1 MLKRMMLGIGLTL
14 VLIGTLT
21 LAFETLQTKPVMG
34 NTWYVPTDFATIQ
47 EAIYN
52 ETVVDGDIIEVHPR
66 ATPYNETV
74 VVNKTLTIRR
84 WSEATLGD
92 YPIIEAP
99 IHGHGTV
106 FNVTSPNVN
115 INGFIIRNG
124 KHGIYLSNQSAT
136 ILNNTITS
144 NDYGVCLSQSYNNT
158 LKENRMTENFWNFGV
173 EGNEISDFIQDIDV
187 SNEIDEKPIY
197 YLMNQHDKVIPPDAG
212 YVGIVNCVN
221 ITVEGLDITH
231 NREGVLIVNSTGVAV
246 KDVSITSNEYGIWA
260 LMMDDSNIT
269 NAEVSNND
277 WGLRLGNSSRNIIS
291 NNLMLD
297 NGQYAQSTA
306 VIELRFSSY
315 NTVVDNELSSQHNYM
330 NLGIVLYNSSN
341 NTIVGNTI
349 KMHYHGIHL
358 YSSSGNIFYHNN
370 VIDNRWAQVVLY
382 ASPDNRWDNGCE
394 GNYWSDYEGDDDN
407 GDGIGDTPYI
417 ISNSPK
423 GDSCPLMKPW
433 SAWRVFQPPNWA
445 YVETPESLKQ
455 NLSTF
460 SNSTLG
466 PLYLSRELHQI
477 SLKATSGYS
486 GFLNITIPR
495 RWLDGPFEVEIDGE
509 QIDNVDTIA
518 NANHSSLYITFSEC
532 NHTITIT
539 GTQLGNILGD
549 LDGDGDV
556 DLYDAVALL
565 KNYGYKEDNVPEPYE
580 LKQTSP

>member
-1 MLKRMMLGIGLTL
+1 
-14 VLIGTLT
+14 
-21 LAFETLQTKPVMG
+21 
-34 NTWYVPTDFATIQ
+34 
-47 EAIYN
+47 
-52 ETVVDGDIIEVHPR
+52 
-66 ATPYNETV
+66 
-74 VVNKTLTIRR
+74 
-84 WSEATLGD
+84 
-92 YPIIEAP
+92 
-99 IHGHGTV
+99 
-106 FNVTSPNVN
+106 
-115 INGFIIRNG
+115 
-124 KHGIYLSNQSAT
+124 
-136 ILNNTITS
+136 
-144 NDYGVCLSQSYNNT
+144 
-158 LKENRMTENFWNFGV
+158 
-173 EGNEISDFIQDIDV
+173 
-187 SNEIDEKPIY
+187 
-197 YLMNQHDKVIPPDAG
+197 
-212 YVGIVNCVN
+212 
-221 ITVEGLDITH
+221 
-231 NREGVLIVNSTGVAV
+231 
-246 KDVSITSNEYGIWA
+246 
-260 LMMDDSNIT
+260 
-269 NAEVSNND
+269 
-277 WGLRLGNSSRNIIS
+277 
-291 NNLMLD
+291 
-297 NGQYAQSTA
+297 
-306 VIELRFSSY
+306 
-315 NTVVDNELSSQHNYM
+315 
-330 NLGIVLYNSSN
+330 
-341 NTIVGNTI
+341 
-349 KMHYHGIHL
+349 MHYHGIHL

-556 DLYDAVALL
+556 DIYDAVALL
-565 KNYGYKEDNVPEPYE
+565 INYGYKEDNVPEPYE